1 MISKIS
7 YNMAIIAV
15 SRVVTAVLGL
25 VVIGVMSRYL
35 GPAGY
40 GQYTTIFSYLLIFL
54 IFADFGLH
62 TIHVRE
68 ISRPQSDEKFISSNI
83 FTIRLFLIIFFSFT
97 AFLIIQLLPYENIIK
112 TGTTIGSI
120 FLIFSSLNQILA
132 GVYQKY
138 LRFYIVSLS
147 DIAAKVTQLIVVLL
161 AAKLNLGFFYFIWAV
176 AISAGIQFLLIF
188 ILARRFVKI
197 SLAFNFGFWKKIL
210 ITSFPIAASL
220 VFTMI
225 YFRID
230 TIMLSLLKSQTEVGI
245 YGIAVK
251 VLEVVIFLPAMYM
264 GLVMPSL
271 SRFAVSSRDLF
282 LKIYRRTFNILN
294 IFGALTI
301 LLIFILAP
309 QIVQI
314 IGGPE
319 FSASTTPL
327 RLIAL
332 AIGLIFLGN
341 LGGQSLVALD
351 LQKYGMWIY
360 LLGAILNI
368 AGNIIFIPRFSYN
381 AAAATTV
388 GTEIIVTFLMF
399 YLIKTKTGNTL
410 EFKILFKS
418 ILSGLVAFLLIY
430 PLRNLNFILVGFLAT
445 IFYLSILYILKG
457 ITAKDIKD
465 LVNSDS
471 GIEIEDVSTAG

>member
-25 VVIGVMSRYL
+25 VVIGIMSRYL
-35 GPAGY
+35 GQTGY

-68 ISRPQSDEKFISSNI
+68 ISRPDADEKFISSNI
-83 FTIRLFLIIFFSFT
+83 FTIRLFLIILFSFS
-97 AFLIIQLLPYENIIK
+97 AFLIIQFLPYDNLIK
-112 TGTTIGSI
+112 TGATIGSL

-138 LRFYIVSLS
+138 MRFYVVSLS
-147 DIAAKVTQLIVVLL
+147 DIVAKIAQLAVVLITV
-161 AAKLNLGFFYFIWAV
+161 KLGLGFFYFIWAV
-176 AISAGIQFLLIF
+176 AISSGVQFLFIF
-188 ILARRFVKI
+188 FLARRFIKI
-197 SLAFNFGFWKKIL
+197 GFAFDLKFWKKIL
-210 ITSFPIAASL
+210 VTSFPIAASL

-230 TIMLSLLKSQTEVGI
+230 TIMLSFLRSQAEVGV

-271 SRFAVSSRDLF
+271 SRFAVSSRDTF
-282 LKIYRRTFNILN
+282 LKIYRKIFNILS
-294 IFGALTI
+294 IFGVLTL

-309 QIVQI
+309 QITLL
-314 IGGPE
+314 IGGSE
-319 FSASTTPL
+319 FAPSAVPL
-327 RLIAL
+327 RIIAF

-341 LGGQSLVALD
+341 LGGQSLVALN

-360 LLGAILNI
+360 LSGALFNI
-368 AGNIIFIPRFSYN
+368 TGNLIFIPRFSYN

-399 YLIKTKTGNTL
+399 YLIKIKTGSVPG
-410 EFKILFKS
+410 FSVLFKS
-418 ILSGLVAFLLIY
+418 ILSGAISFFLVY
-430 PLRNLNFILVGFLAT
+430 PLRNLNFIIVGILAT
-445 IFYLSILYILKG
+445 LIYIACLYIFKAL
-457 ITAKDIKD
+457 TTQDIKE
-465 LVNSDS
+465 LIKSDS
-471 GIEIEDVSTAG
+471 GGEIEDISTAV